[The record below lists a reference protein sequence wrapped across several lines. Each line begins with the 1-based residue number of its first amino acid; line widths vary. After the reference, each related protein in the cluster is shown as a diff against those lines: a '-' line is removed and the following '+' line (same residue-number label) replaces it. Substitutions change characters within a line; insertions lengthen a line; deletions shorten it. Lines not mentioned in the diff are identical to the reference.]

1 MCFRHESG
9 VYCKARAILTLALAF
24 SLPCGQE
31 SSLQA
36 RLHSKAKTRAS
47 GFVTVSGMH
56 FLDGSGKPLLLHGIN
71 VANKSRDQGYVGNLT
86 PSDFAAIRSW
96 GMNCIRLTIFWDGLE
111 PEPGRIDEAYL
122 DRIARLVGWAKAA
135 GLYVLLDMHQD
146 LYSVKFSDG
155 APPWATL
162 DEGKAH
168 TASAVWSD
176 AYYSSPAVQT
186 ALDHFWANSPAPDGV
201 GLQDHYARIWQR
213 VAQRFSAEPAVI
225 GYDLMNEP
233 FPGKD
238 ASRMLQAVL
247 QRLSELLAVRLG
259 RQAPGSEALF
269 ALEGT
274 PQGRRQIA
282 EWLKDKAL
290 FRSTLEPA
298 TPIMQD
304 FERGRLMP
312 MYARVRKAIREV
324 DSQHILFLEPAMS
337 ANMGIRS
344 VLTPLTDLSGKR
356 DPQQAYAPHGY
367 DLVTDTSSIDLLS
380 NERVAL
386 IFRRHGELARRLR
399 MPMLVGEWGA
409 YYGNPAAAA
418 AARFTTRQFQELG
431 CGDLYWAY
439 RRELA
444 TSPLLHSLE
453 RPTHASAN

>member
-1 MCFRHESG
+1 M
-9 VYCKARAILTLALAF
+9 ARLILILALAL

-31 SSLQA
+31 LTLQA
-36 RLHSKAKTRAS
+36 RPRPSAKTRAAR
-47 GFVTVSGMH
+47 FVTVSGTH

-71 VANKSRDQGYVGNLT
+71 VANKSRDQGYVGDLA
-86 PSDFAAIRSW
+86 PGDFAAIRSW

-122 DRIARLVGWAKAA
+122 DRISRLVGWAKAA

-155 APPWATL
+155 APAWATL
-162 DEGKAH
+162 DEGKPH
-168 TASAVWSD
+168 TTGAVWSD
-176 AYYSSPAVQT
+176 AYYASAAVQT

-201 GLQDHYARIWQR
+201 GLQDHYARVWQR
-213 VAQRFSAEPAVI
+213 VAQGFRAEPAVI

-238 ASRMLQAVL
+238 APRMLQAVL

-274 PQGRRQIA
+274 PQGRRQIT

-290 FRSTLEPA
+290 FTGMLEPA

-337 ANMGIRS
+337 ANMGIPS
-344 VLTPLTDLSGKR
+344 ALTPLTDKSGKR
-356 DPQQAYAPHGY
+356 DPRQAYAPHGY
-367 DLVTDTSSIDLLS
+367 DLVTDTSSIDLTS

-386 IFRRHGELARRLR
+386 IFRCHGELARKLK

-409 YYGNPAAAA
+409 FYGNPAAAGT
-418 AARFTTRQFQELG
+418 ARFAVQQFDALG

-439 RRELA
+439 RRELGK
-444 TSPLLHSLE
+444 SPLLRALE
-453 RPTHASAN
+453 RPAPVSPP